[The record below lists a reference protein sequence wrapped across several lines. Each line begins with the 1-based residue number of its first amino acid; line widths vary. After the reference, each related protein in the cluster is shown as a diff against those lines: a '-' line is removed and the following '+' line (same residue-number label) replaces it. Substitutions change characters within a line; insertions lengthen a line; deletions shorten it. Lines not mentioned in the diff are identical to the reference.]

1 MTAVMR
7 SFSFRALV
15 SSSRRPNFRFNDLR
29 EWAVT
34 HAAIFTAAIS
44 LAAIREAA

>member
-1 MTAVMR
+1 
-7 SFSFRALV
+7 V

-34 HAAIFTAAIS
+34 HAAIFTVAVS
-44 LAAIREAA
+44 LAAIGEPA

>member
-1 MTAVMR
+1 MTGH
-7 SFSFRALV
+7 ALLFLFGCACRV
-15 SSSRRPNFRFNDLR
+15 AGPTFISIVLR

-44 LAAIREAA
+44 LAAIGEPA

>member
-7 SFSFRALV
+7 SFCLLTFGPAAGPTFV
-15 SSSRRPNFRFNDLR
+15 SIILR

-44 LAAIREAA
+44 LAAIGEPA